1 MTNQKADKE
10 MSVLEHIE
18 ELRSRLLKALI
29 ALAAG
34 TFISMLITEKSI
46 SILASPIGGLD
57 SLQSIEITENIS
69 VFMRVSLIQGAIL
82 AMPFILYQILMFVLP
97 GLLPGEKKWVYWG
110 VPVASIFFFAGV
122 AFAYFVLLSP
132 AVNFLIQF
140 LGVKTTPRLVNY
152 IGFVTNLLFWMGIS
166 FETPLIVFILAKLKL
181 VSGKLLLKGW
191 RFALVGIAIISA
203 AITPTVDP
211 VNMALMMGPL
221 ILIYLLSI
229 ILASLA

>member
-1 MTNQKADKE
+1 MSNQKANQE

-18 ELRSRLLKALI
+18 ELRVRILKALI
-29 ALAAG
+29 ALAA
-34 TFISMLITEKSI
+34 TTVVSMLITEKSI
-46 SILASPIGGLD
+46 AILATPIGGLER
-57 SLQSIEITENIS
+57 LQSIEVTENIS

-82 AMPFILYQILMFVLP
+82 AMPVILYQLLMFVLP

-110 VPVASIFFFAGV
+110 VPMASIFFFAGV
-122 AFAYFVLLSP
+122 GFAYFVLLSP
-132 AVNFLIQF
+132 AVNFLTQF
-140 LGVKTTPRLVNY
+140 LGVTTTPRLANY
-152 IGFVTNLLFWMGIS
+152 IGFVTNLLFWMGVS

-181 VSGKLLLKGW
+181 VTGKLLLKGW
-191 RFALVGIAIISA
+191 RIALVLIAVLSA

-221 ILIYLLSI
+221 IVIYILSI